1 MSADQAP
8 RRTVAPPPCP
18 ACGSTDVGPVVYGFP
33 GEEMWDAS
41 RDGRIRL
48 GGCVIQAHTDWS
60 DEWFCRRCSADG

>member
-1 MSADQAP
+1 
-8 RRTVAPPPCP
+8 
-18 ACGSTDVGPVVYGFP
+18 VVYGFP